1 MLIPV
6 RFFSPIRPWLQ
17 LTATVLLALL
27 TSLMP
32 RAAFALSHRV
42 VLIVTEAEG
51 SAQPIDAHLLGALRG
66 QLRELDVE
74 VQVVRRPR
82 EPLAG
87 AARRAQQIARAE
99 HALGVIWL
107 ELPASG
113 LSVFLYDASGHL
125 YVRELAPDGSV
136 TSQSEAVAIVLR
148 SAIAALLE
156 GDSVSMTEVQL
167 PPPAPERAEPPA
179 KSIAPVRTARP
190 SAQHPYLRAGVSYV
204 GTLFARRT
212 RWQHGA
218 GLALAMGPTE
228 SPWFF
233 GLDYTFFSPVELES
247 NGVRTRLQRHPIEA
261 LGGLQLRVRSLFFN
275 VQAAL
280 SGDYLV
286 RTTEQVSEGLLAD
299 PARGR
304 WLLAMS
310 TRLGVT
316 VPIGGRV
323 YGVLNLGA
331 DFLLNPFRQ
340 VVARSSA
347 GDQVIGSPLLAR
359 PRAEVGLMIAVW

>member
-1 MLIPV
+1 MHLFSPV
-6 RFFSPIRPWLQ
+6 RRWLQ
-17 LTATVLLALL
+17 LTTPVLFALL

-82 EPLAG
+82 EPLVG

-107 ELPASG
+107 ELPTSG

-125 YVRELAPDGSV
+125 YVRELEPDGSV

-167 PPPAPERAEPPA
+167 LPPGPERKQRPAPSVAPAAATRA
-179 KSIAPVRTARP
+179 
-190 SAQHPYLRAGVSYV
+190 SAEHRYLRAGVSYV

-212 RWQHGA
+212 PWQHGA
-218 GLALAMGPTE
+218 GLALALGPAD

-233 GLDYTFFSPVELES
+233 GLDYAFFSPVELES
-247 NGVRTRLQRHPIEA
+247 DGVRTRIQRHPIEA
-261 LGGLQLRVRSLFFN
+261 FGGLQLRVRTLFFN

-286 RTTEQVSEGLLAD
+286 RTTRQVSEGLVPD
-299 PARGR
+299 PASER

-316 VPIGGRV
+316 VPVGGRV

-331 DFLLNPFRQ
+331 DFLLNPFHQ
-340 VVARSSA
+340 VVARATS
-347 GDQVIGSPLLAR
+347 DDEVVGSPLLAR
-359 PRAEVGLMIAVW
+359 PRAEVGVMIAVW